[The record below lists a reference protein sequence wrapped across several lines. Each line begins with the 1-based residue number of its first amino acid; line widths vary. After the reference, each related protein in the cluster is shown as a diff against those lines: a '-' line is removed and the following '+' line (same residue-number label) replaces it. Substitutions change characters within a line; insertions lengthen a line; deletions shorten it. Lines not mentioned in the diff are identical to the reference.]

1 MLFLKTK
8 MRSHMCAKAKL
19 TSCWFSH
26 SGILIT
32 STRETQIPSIS
43 SVTSCIYWKLIFS
56 FSIYIY
62 IYTCLILLPL
72 IFTFSLCLSHSV
84 RFFSRS
90 WGCSS
95 GPERQRLFS
104 HGQYSGGGRQKS
116 SKPTQ
121 RQTHRKWQLELCG
134 GESYTEGRR
143 QGGLFRPIDLGRAKE
158 LTSELKREKARRIW
172 KRKSSKRKADLW
184 KPWTEARSGMS
195 EEQSEWL
202 FPGVGWA
209 SSERGKRNPL
219 SHGNIWK
226 PL

>member
-1 MLFLKTK
+1 MRQGQAHILLVQPQRYTHHLYQRNPDPFNLFSNKLYLLKIN
-8 MRSHMCAKAKL
+8 
-19 TSCWFSH
+19 FFFFY
-26 SGILIT
+26 
-32 STRETQIPSIS
+32 
-43 SVTSCIYWKLIFS
+43 IYT
-56 FSIYIY
+56 Y

-184 KPWTEARSGMS
+184 KP
-195 EEQSEWL
+195 
-202 FPGVGWA
+202 
-209 SSERGKRNPL
+209 
-219 SHGNIWK
+219 
-226 PL
+226 